1 MPAIKQMSHHITR
14 RFHTIFRQLTLLL
27 VLVGSAQVTQAEV
40 TSNAEDRFYVI
51 SPRSPYDIRNELRR
65 MTPLRER
72 RGSFNG
78 RTDWKIDWRYETTG
92 DASGCNIHDVR
103 VNINIVTTLPALSQY
118 VTEPQT
124 IKAFERFRDAL
135 VAHERNHGKNGLAA
149 AEEID
154 AALSSIPTQHDC
166 NAVSRLAEQYSQSI
180 INKYVQKDREYDY
193 RTRNGMTEG
202 AIIY

>member
-1 MPAIKQMSHHITR
+1 MRLNHLTTCIVIMAQFALVSPASAEITSH
-14 RFHTIFRQLTLLL
+14 
-27 VLVGSAQVTQAEV
+27 
-40 TSNAEDRFYVI
+40 AEDRFYVI
-51 SPRSPYDIRNELRR
+51 SPRSPHDIKNELRR

-72 RGSFNG
+72 GGSFNG
-78 RTDWKIDWRYETTG
+78 RTDWKIDWRYQTTG
-92 DASGCNIHDVR
+92 DANGCNIHNVK
-103 VNINIVTTLPALSQY
+103 VNISIVTTLPALSQY
-118 VTEPQT
+118 VTDPQT

-154 AALSSIPTQHDC
+154 AALSSIPTQRDC